1 MEIMIQ
7 RVNPKFVPM
16 YIKKDPVRPHISAE
30 SRMGPGRDI
39 YHIDEKAFVC
49 LAYLDR
55 VPADEDTLLSANVG
69 PVVVAYTVWSLEK
82 GMGRQI
88 ILDLQKMIRE
98 TYRIFGIT
106 FLERINISKIHLG
119 VLRRIFGYAM
129 KYSQI
134 SITRILKH

>member
-98 TYRIFGIT
+98 TLSQKNRQG
-106 FLERINISKIHLG
+106 KI
-119 VLRRIFGYAM
+119 R
-129 KYSQI
+129 K
-134 SITRILKH
+134 